1 MTTEKE
7 EKSQLGQYLSS
18 TESQFVWIIVNTF
31 NKKIDFLKNE
41 VPKSKHTKG
50 NLDYSFLA
58 YSFDSL
64 VRLG

>member
-18 TESQFVWIIVNTF
+18 TESQIIVNTF

-41 VPKSKHTKG
+41 VPKSKHTKC
-50 NLDYSFLA
+50 NLDYSFLP